1 MKTVTRLLPI
11 GVVALGLGLTLSAT
25 RPAPAVV
32 AQAPDGAAGVHCG
45 PGVGGPHACTR
56 ARCAGCHLADLQGRN
71 EAAPLA
77 GANFMSAWRAK
88 TAAELFQTIQST
100 MPPGAAGTLG
110 VEEYLNV
117 TAYLLAANGAAA
129 GGQPL
134 TATTSAVIGSVATGV
149 ATASVI
155 NPAPGGPAAGAAG
168 AGAQAGARPQGPPP
182 SRGHS
187 VQGEVPN
194 YVPVTD
200 EMLRTPP
207 AGDWLMARRN
217 YQAWSHSP
225 LTEITRANVKD
236 LRLAWSWSMNEGG
249 ANQTNPLVHNGIM
262 YLANT
267 MNMVQA
273 LDAATGDLIWEN
285 QVGPNQ
291 AIGFGSM
298 RNIAIYQDKVFLAT
312 TDARLV
318 ALDARTGKLVWTTTI
333 ADRTKGFS
341 NTSGPIVIKGLVVQ
355 GLQGCDRYR
364 EERCMISAYDANTGK
379 QVWKFYTIAHTGEPG
394 GDTWGTL
401 PDMMR
406 QGGETWI
413 VGSYDP
419 DLDLTYW
426 GIAQAKPWMPA
437 SRGTS
442 IKDAALY
449 GASTV
454 ALRGKDGT
462 LAWHYQHIPSETM
475 DHDEVFE
482 RVLID
487 IGQDKVVF
495 TIGKAGILWKL
506 DRRTGRFMGHRET
519 VFQNVFTRIDP
530 ETGVPEY
537 RDDIKNQKLDQWISS
552 CPSTE
557 GGHNW
562 QAMSYHP
569 GEGLMVIPLTQSCM
583 EIAARQVEMKEGS
596 GGTAAGR
603 RFFEMPGSDGNIGK
617 LAAYDVKTL
626 RQVWTRDQRAPYL
639 TAALTTGG
647 GLTFIGDLSRYF
659 RALDVRTGDVLWETR
674 LNTAVQ
680 GYPVS
685 FTANGKQYVAVTT
698 GVGGGSPRLVPQTIA
713 PEIQPPASG
722 HTLYVFELPKK

>member
-1 MKTVTRLLPI
+1 MMRNLATLLPI
-11 GVVALGLGLTLSAT
+11 GIVALGLGLTLNAT
-25 RPAPAVV
+25 PAPAV
-32 AQAPDGAAGVHCG
+32 AIQAPTGPAVFTASQVSAGRTVYG
-45 PGVGGPHACTR
+45 

-77 GANFMSAWRAK
+77 GANFMNAWRGK

-110 VEEYLNV
+110 ADDYLNV
-117 TAYLLAANGAAA
+117 TAYVLAANGAATGA
-129 GGQPL
+129 QPL

-149 ATASVI
+149 ATASVV
-155 NPAPGGPAAGAAG
+155 NAAPGAPGAGAAG
-168 AGAQAGARPQGPPP
+168 AAAQAAARPPGPPP

-187 VQGEVPN
+187 VRGEVPN

-225 LTEITRANVKD
+225 LSEITRANVQD

-273 LDAATGDLIWEN
+273 LDAATGDLIWEH

-318 ALDARTGKLVWTTTI
+318 ALDARTGRLIWTTTI

-364 EERCMISAYDANTGK
+364 EERCMISAYDATTGK
-379 QVWKFYTIAHTGEPG
+379 QVWRFFTIAHTGEPG

-449 GASTV
+449 SASTV
-454 ALRGKDGT
+454 ALRGTDGT
-462 LAWHYQHIPSETM
+462 LAWHYQHIPSETL

-482 RVLID
+482 RVLVD

-537 RDDIKNQKLDQWISS
+537 RDDIKNQKIDQWISS

-569 GEGLMVIPLTQSCM
+569 GEGLLVIPLTQSCM
-583 EIAARQVEMKEGS
+583 EIAARQVELKQGS

-639 TAALTTGG
+639 TSALTTGG

-722 HTLYVFELPKK
+722 HTLYVFELPRK